1 MASTRREVRCA
12 IAMLTVFGLGGA
24 APLWAQDSGWRSFAS
39 VSPVFEDASLASGGD
54 ASVGGVIVRLGTSRE
69 FGGGARVGLTV
80 NYDYFDYSFDN
91 PVAFGG
97 VAPWGKLYRYGAS
110 MPVSFAMG
118 EGWVLGITPSFDWF
132 KESGAASSDALAWG
146 ATMTAVKVFADGNQL
161 GLGVA
166 AFDRVE
172 ETSVFPFPIVNW
184 RFDRHWRLINPLA
197 AGPTGPAGL
206 ELNYEFDS
214 GWALGL
220 GAAWRKTRYRLSESG
235 PVASGVGEISG
246 APIFLRAKLDL
257 GRSTTLNLYGGVIA
271 GGTLRVEGPSGN
283 LVREE
288 DFDLAPLVGFNFVS
302 RF

>member
-12 IAMLTVFGLGGA
+12 IALLTVLGLGVA
-24 APLWAQDSGWRSFAS
+24 APLRAQDSGWRSFVS

-69 FGGGARVGLTV
+69 IGGGARAGLTV

-97 VAPWGKLYRYGAS
+97 VAPWGKLYRYGVS
-110 MPVSFAMG
+110 MPVSFTMG

-132 KESGAASSDALAWG
+132 KENGASSSDALAWG

-166 AFDRVE
+166 AFDRIE

-246 APIFLRAKLDL
+246 APIFLRARLDL

-283 LVREE
+283 LVRED

>member
-1 MASTRREVRCA
+1 
-12 IAMLTVFGLGGA
+12 MLTVFGLGGA

-166 AFDRVE
+166 AFDRIE

-246 APIFLRAKLDL
+246 APIFLRARLDL
-257 GRSTTLNLYGGVIA
+257 GRSSTLNLYGGVIA

-283 LVREE
+283 LVRED

>member
-1 MASTRREVRCA
+1 L
-12 IAMLTVFGLGGA
+12 LTVLGLGVA
-24 APLWAQDSGWRSFAS
+24 APLRAQDSGWRSFAS

-54 ASVGGVIVRLGTSRE
+54 TNVGGVILRVGTSRE
-69 FGGGARVGLTV
+69 IGGGARAGLVV
-80 NYDYFDYSFDN
+80 NYDYFNYSFDN

-97 VAPWGKLYRYGAS
+97 VAPWGKLYRYGVS
-110 MPVSFAMG
+110 MPVSFTMG

-132 KESGAASSDALAWG
+132 KENGAASSDALAWG

-161 GLGVA
+161 GLGLA
-166 AFDRVE
+166 AFDRIE

-184 RFDRHWRLINPLA
+184 RFDRHWRLVNPLA

-257 GRSTTLNLYGGVIA
+257 GRSSTLNLYGGVIA
-271 GGTLRVEGPSGN
+271 GGKLRVEGPSGN
-283 LVREE
+283 LVRED

>member
-1 MASTRREVRCA
+1 MASIRREVRCA
-12 IAMLTVFGLGGA
+12 IALLTVLGLGVA
-24 APLWAQDSGWRSFAS
+24 APLRAQDSGWRSFAS

-54 ASVGGVIVRLGTSRE
+54 TNVGGVILRLGTSRE
-69 FGGGARVGLTV
+69 IGGGARAGVTV

-97 VAPWGKLYRYGAS
+97 VAPWGKLYRYGVS

-166 AFDRVE
+166 AFDRIE

-246 APIFLRAKLDL
+246 APIFLRARLDL
-257 GRSTTLNLYGGVIA
+257 GRSSTLNLYGGVIA

>member
-1 MASTRREVRCA
+1 V
-12 IAMLTVFGLGGA
+12 
-24 APLWAQDSGWRSFAS
+24 S

-69 FGGGARVGLTV
+69 FGGGARAGLTV

-97 VAPWGKLYRYGAS
+97 VAPWGKLYRYGVS

-132 KESGAASSDALAWG
+132 KENGAASSDALAWG

-206 ELNYEFDS
+206 ELNYEFES

-246 APIFLRAKLDL
+246 APIFLRARLDL
-257 GRSTTLNLYGGVIA
+257 GRSSTLNLYGGVIA

-288 DFDLAPLVGFNFVS
+288 DFDLAPLVGFNFVG

>member
-1 MASTRREVRCA
+1 MASTRRGVRCA
-12 IAMLTVFGLGGA
+12 VALLAVVGLGVS
-24 APLWAQDSGWRSFAS
+24 APLLAQDSGWRSFVS
-39 VSPVFEDASLASGGD
+39 VSPVFEDASLDSGGD
-54 ASVGGVIVRLGTSRE
+54 TSVGGVIVRLGTLRD
-69 FGGGARVGLTV
+69 FGGGTRAGVTL

-97 VAPWGKLYRYGAS
+97 VAPWGKMYRYGVS

-118 EGWVLGITPSFDWF
+118 EGWVLGITPSVDWF
-132 KESGAASSDALAWG
+132 KENGAASSDALAWG

-206 ELNYEFDS
+206 QLDYEFDS
-214 GWALGL
+214 GWALGF

-235 PVASGVGEISG
+235 PVANGVGEISG
-246 APIFLRAKLDL
+246 APIFLRARLDL
-257 GRSTTLNLYGGVIA
+257 GRSATLNLYGGVVA
-271 GGTLRVEGPSGN
+271 GGKLRVEGPSGN
-283 LVREE
+283 LVRED

>member
-1 MASTRREVRCA
+1 L
-12 IAMLTVFGLGGA
+12 LTVLGLGVA
-24 APLWAQDSGWRSFAS
+24 APLRAQDSGWRSFAS

-54 ASVGGVIVRLGTSRE
+54 TNVGGVILRVGTSRE
-69 FGGGARVGLTV
+69 IGGGARAGLVV
-80 NYDYFDYSFDN
+80 NYDYFNYSFDN

-97 VAPWGKLYRYGAS
+97 VAPWGKLYRYGVS
-110 MPVSFAMG
+110 MPVSFTMG

-132 KESGAASSDALAWG
+132 KENGAASSDALAWG

-161 GLGVA
+161 GLGLA
-166 AFDRVE
+166 AFDRIE

-184 RFDRHWRLINPLA
+184 RFDRHWRLVNPLA

-257 GRSTTLNLYGGVIA
+257 GSSSTLNLYGGVIA
-271 GGTLRVEGPSGN
+271 GGKLRVEGPSGN
-283 LVREE
+283 LVRED